1 MGNFRMGNLDTEIT
15 DLFLP
20 PEALVPVARDR
31 IGMSSRLDKQLLVS
45 INEELQ
51 VIFYCHM
58 AAR

>member
-1 MGNFRMGNLDTEIT
+1 MGNLDTEIT

-51 VIFYCHM
+51 VIFYRHM